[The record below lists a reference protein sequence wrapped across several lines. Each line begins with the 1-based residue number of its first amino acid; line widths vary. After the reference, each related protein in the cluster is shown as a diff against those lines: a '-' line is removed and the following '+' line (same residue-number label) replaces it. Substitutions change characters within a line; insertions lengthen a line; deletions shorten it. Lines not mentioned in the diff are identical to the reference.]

1 MAGYMEEMTEKVKM
15 RNEDTFGGSFPVR
28 VYKVSTGWCQET
40 HSHEYMQIWY
50 VVSGSCTHIVEGA
63 EYPLRA
69 KNIFVIPPFVE
80 HGLKDER
87 DNFTIICCE
96 FPAELIT
103 GDNLF
108 DPAGRGLLRYTCI
121 ESFAAVLSRTRP
133 CHTPGELSRVMLE
146 QLLDEMLAEYDRRAE
161 YYEIILKADV
171 LKLLTLLARPR
182 SHKFFSREGYI
193 IVALAWVLLSAVGA
207 LPFWFS
213 REIPSYADAFF
224 ETVSGFTTTGASI
237 LTDVEAMS
245 HGLLFWRSFTHWVGG
260 MGVLV
265 FITMLSGSTDRSM
278 NILKAEMPGPVKGK
292 LTPRTR
298 DTARVLYLLYFLITA
313 VLVGMLL
320 LGGMPLFDSLV
331 HAFGT
336 VGTGGFGIRA
346 DSIASYSPYIQGVIT
361 VFMILCGIN
370 FNLYYLL
377 LLRQW
382 RAALRSDELWTYL
395 GLAVVATGVI
405 TLDLRGVYGGLGA
418 CLRQAAFQVSSVLTT
433 TGYATADFDLWPG
446 LSRAI
451 LFALLFIG
459 GCAGSTA
466 GGLKVSRAMILLRT
480 IRREINRLVHPRR
493 VTAVRCDGKALGSEV
508 QRGVSIYFALYC
520 LCILIA
526 FLCLSGEPFSLETNL
541 SAVVSCFN
549 NVGPGLG
556 AVGPA
561 GSYAGYSV
569 LSKLLLSAAM
579 LMGRLEIYPML
590 VALSPSVWR
599 KD

>member
-1 MAGYMEEMTEKVKM
+1 MGLPAYAFWQALRIKTMNYRIIFHTTGKVLL
-15 RNEDTFGGSFPVR
+15 
-28 VYKVSTGWCQET
+28 
-40 HSHEYMQIWY
+40 
-50 VVSGSCTHIVEGA
+50 VEA
-63 EYPLRA
+63 
-69 KNIFVIPPFVE
+69 
-80 HGLKDER
+80 
-87 DNFTIICCE
+87 
-96 FPAELIT
+96 
-103 GDNLF
+103 
-108 DPAGRGLLRYTCI
+108 GLLVLPLLVSVLYHERCAWAVLA
-121 ESFAAVLSRTRP
+121 SMAAAAVI
-133 CHTPGELSRVMLE
+133 GG
-146 QLLDEMLAEYDRRAE
+146 
-161 YYEIILKADV
+161 
-171 LKLLTLLARPR
+171 LLTLLARPR
-182 SHKFFSREGYI
+182 RHTFFNREGYI

-265 FITMLSGSTDRSM
+265 FITMISGSSDRSM
-278 NILKAEMPGPVKGK
+278 NILKAEMPGPVVGK

-336 VGTGGFGIRA
+336 VGTGGFGIKA

-382 RAALRSDELWTYL
+382 RSVLRSDELWTYL
-395 GLAVVATGVI
+395 GLVVVATGVI
-405 TLDLRGVYGGLGA
+405 TLDLRGVYGGLGT
-418 CLRQAAFQVSSVLTT
+418 CLRQAAFQVGSVITT
-433 TGYATADFDLWPG
+433 TGYATADFNVWPG

-451 LFALLFIG
+451 LFALMFIG

-520 LCILIA
+520 LCILVA
-526 FLCLSGEPFSLETNL
+526 FLCLSGEPFTLETNL

-561 GSYAGYSV
+561 GSYADYSV
-569 LSKLLLSAAM
+569 LSKLLLSMAM